1 MIEIT
6 QGNILKAD
14 AEALVNTVNTV
25 GHMGKGIA
33 LQFKK
38 AFPANY
44 DAYRKVCDAKKLQP
58 GKMFVYET
66 SSMLN
71 PKYIINFPTKRHWRG
86 KSRMSDIEAGLK
98 ALVEEVRERD
108 IQSIAIPPLGCGLG
122 GLSWNEV
129 KPRIEDA
136 FAELPE
142 VKVFLFEPLGAPEAK
157 SMPIRTKRPHLTVAR
172 ALFIKMMDQYSTLA
186 YRMTLLEI
194 QKMAYF
200 LQESGE
206 KLRLNYEEGIYGPYA
221 HNLNKVLEILE
232 GHYISGYGDTQ
243 RPDVEIELLPC
254 SVDDANKFLMD
265 KDDSRSRL
273 DRVSELIEGFETPYG
288 MELLSSV
295 HWLALHHEP
304 SALDEESAISMLHAW
319 TERKRQMFR
328 PDHVRI
334 AWQRLVETSFIPTKN

>member
-6 QGNILKAD
+6 RGNILKAD
-14 AEALVNTVNTV
+14 ADALVNTVNTV

-44 DAYRKVCDAKKLQP
+44 DAYRKVCDAKELQP
-58 GKMFVYET
+58 GNMFVYET
-66 SSMLN
+66 NSMLN

-98 ALVEEVRERD
+98 ALVQEVRERG

-122 GLSWNEV
+122 GLSWDEV
-129 KPRIEDA
+129 KPRIENA
-136 FAELPE
+136 FSELPE
-142 VKVFLFEPLGAPEAK
+142 VTVLLFEPLGAPEAK

-206 KLRLNYEEGIYGPYA
+206 KLRLNYEEGVYGPYA

-232 GHYISGYGDTQ
+232 GHFISGYGDTQ
-243 RPDVEIELLPC
+243 RPDVEIEILPG
-254 SVDDANKFLMD
+254 SVDEANEFLLD
-265 KDDSRSRL
+265 KAESRDRL
-273 DRVSELIEGFETPYG
+273 DKVSELIEGFETPYG
-288 MELLSSV
+288 MELLASV
-295 HWLALHHEP
+295 HWLAEHHEP
-304 SALDEESAISMLHAW
+304 QAMDEESAISMLHAW
-319 TERKRQMFR
+319 TERKRRMFR
-328 PDHVRI
+328 PDHVSI
-334 AWQRLVETSFIPTKN
+334 AWQRLIETNFIPTKN